1 MKKKYKNLKKYGFLL
16 LIMVILLV
24 LFPMSIKFMNNAL
37 LNNAQR
43 MGEEIARRFAI
54 NEETYLN
61 QYETVL
67 RTVEYQIQ
75 NSPENMDLT
84 DMMKSYQGY
93 AEKTMDLN
101 NIELY
106 GYIDGKIVAFDIY
119 LNHDPYYFDF
129 ILMDMQMPV
138 MDGCQ
143 AAERIRKSGRADAEQ
158 IPIIAVT
165 ANAFAEDIALTKKA
179 GMNAHISKPIDFR
192 ILKKTMADL
201 KKGKN

>member
-84 DMMKSYQGY
+84 DMMKSYQ
-93 AEKTMDLN
+93 TC
-101 NIELY
+101 
-106 GYIDGKIVAFDIY
+106 
-119 LNHDPYYFDF
+119 P
-129 ILMDMQMPV
+129 PV
-138 MDGCQ
+138 
-143 AAERIRKSGRADAEQ
+143 
-158 IPIIAVT
+158 
-165 ANAFAEDIALTKKA
+165 
-179 GMNAHISKPIDFR
+179 
-192 ILKKTMADL
+192 
-201 KKGKN
+201 

>member
-16 LIMVILLV
+16 LIMMILLV

-101 NIELY
+101 NI
-106 GYIDGKIVAFDIY
+106 
-119 LNHDPYYFDF
+119 
-129 ILMDMQMPV
+129 
-138 MDGCQ
+138 
-143 AAERIRKSGRADAEQ
+143 
-158 IPIIAVT
+158 
-165 ANAFAEDIALTKKA
+165 
-179 GMNAHISKPIDFR
+179 
-192 ILKKTMADL
+192 
-201 KKGKN
+201 